1 MLIEKFLGNRV
12 LRRFLSASCCH
23 QICSQRPRLQTK
35 LLAYILS
42 VVMEHVINKAQC
54 SHFLSILPWILPS
67 VLMLHYTDARRNAR
81 TDFLSSSFCSQLQ
94 LSLLLLLQ
102 KSILL
107 PSFLKIRRVSSSA
120 RCMAEAVM
128 RDDAAGV
135 QRKIQDKYPMPTTS
149 TAVHI
154 GSF

>member
-1 MLIEKFLGNRV
+1 MQ
-12 LRRFLSASCCH
+12 S
-23 QICSQRPRLQTK
+23 
-35 LLAYILS
+35 
-42 VVMEHVINKAQC
+42 
-54 SHFLSILPWILPS
+54 LSIYSTLDIAICAYATL
-67 VLMLHYTDARRNAR
+67 YGCQEECQDR
-81 TDFLSSSFCSQLQ
+81 FFEFI
-94 LSLLLLLQ
+94 LLQ
-102 KSILL
+102 SATAESVGTAVKEHLA
-107 PSFLKIRRVSSSA
+107 KIRRVSSSA